1 MSNTIASFAAGKRR
15 FRESRHIQRLMPAN
29 VRSLSNLMVAAILLM
44 AASGCANM
52 YYDAMEKVGVH
63 KRDILGDRIADAR
76 DSQHDA
82 KQQFSSALE
91 RFQSELNFDGG
102 DLQSTY
108 QSLNREFERSQ
119 ARAEVVRERIDAVDD
134 VATALFVEW
143 RQEIDQYSSAKL
155 RRLSNQQLKH
165 TQRRYHDLL
174 RAMRHAEQRMQPV
187 LRTLQD
193 QVLFLKHNLNA
204 RAVASIRGEFG
215 AVANDVAEL
224 IRDMEASIAK
234 ADAFIEELAVA

>member
-1 MSNTIASFAAGKRR
+1 MRNTKASFAASARR
-15 FRESRHIQRLMPAN
+15 CRKSGRTHQRMPMN
-29 VRSLSNLMVAAILLM
+29 VRPLFNLMVIACLFM
-44 AASGCANM
+44 AANGCSSM
-52 YYDAMEKVGVH
+52 YYDAMEKVGIH
-63 KRDILGDRIADAR
+63 KRDILGERIEDAR

-82 KQQFSSALE
+82 KQQFNSALE

-102 DLQSTY
+102 DLQNTY
-108 QSLNREFERSQ
+108 QSLNRELERSQ
-119 ARAEVVRERIDAVDD
+119 ARADVVRDRIDAVDD

-155 RRLSNQQLKH
+155 RRLSNQQLKQ

-187 LRTLQD
+187 LRTFQD

-204 RAVASIRGEFG
+204 RAVASMRGEFG
-215 AVANDVAEL
+215 SIENDVAEL

-234 ADAFIEELAVA
+234 ADAFIEELAAA